1 MIQTHALSSSPLLGL
16 QHKAFFNTN
25 RLQWVTSAVSDGFAA
40 LDLGLWRGSWMLDAQ
55 QSQVPGDLCSAP
67 PLHHQRATGLGGVR
81 NPSVLLPPAGAQ
93 IPH

>member
-81 NPSVLLPPAGAQ
+81 NPSVLLHPMGAQ